1 MHPESSESCDMSAV
15 CARACRYVD
24 IQGLAVDI
32 VDISC
37 DAVSVMKTAVIF
49 ITISIIVTV
58 SDGCLAPPSS
68 SSQDGIV
75 TTAFSP

>member
-1 MHPESSESCDMSAV
+1 M
-15 CARACRYVD
+15 YVD

-32 VDISC
+32 VDTSC
-37 DAVSVMKTAVIF
+37 GTVSVMKTAVIL

-75 TTAFSP
+75 TRLYHLHRNLHDIQATASAA

>member
-1 MHPESSESCDMSAV
+1 MHPASWSSEPCDQCQQFVRGHVDIYISSAIDSVDTSCDT
-15 CARACRYVD
+15 
-24 IQGLAVDI
+24 
-32 VDISC
+32 
-37 DAVSVMKTAVIF
+37 VSVMKTAVIF

-75 TTAFSP
+75 